1 MVTTKDKYLKRPS
14 WDTYFMNIAEEVST
28 RATCIKRNV
37 GAVIVKDKQI
47 LATGYN
53 GAPNGMKHG
62 AEVGC
67 LREQL
72 NVPSGTH
79 HELCRGLHAEQNAII
94 QAARH
99 GIHIDGATLYCTYM
113 PCVICS
119 KMIINS
125 GINRIVFKGYYPD
138 ELAVQ
143 MLMESNI
150 EVSLFEEKYENEK
163 IESVELSDEEKE
175 RYNLSC

>member
-1 MVTTKDKYLKRPS
+1 MVVAKKKVIRRPS
-14 WDTYFMNIAEEVST
+14 WDTYFMNIADVVST
-28 RATCIKRNV
+28 RATCLKRQV
-37 GAVIVKDKQI
+37 GAVIVRDQQI

-53 GAPNGMKHG
+53 GAPRGIKHG

-72 NVPSGTH
+72 RVPSGTH

-94 QAARH
+94 QAARN
-99 GIHIDGATLYCTYM
+99 GVTTEGATLYCTFM
-113 PCVICS
+113 PCIICA

-125 GINRIVFKGYYPD
+125 GITRVVFKGYYPD

-143 MLMESNI
+143 MFTESKV
-150 EVSLFEEKYENEK
+150 EVNLFEEVYTEE
-163 IESVELSDEEKE
+163 IVQAVELIEEEKT
-175 RYNLSC
+175 RYKL